1 MKKLFASVLLKTG
14 LVFLATLPLVQH
26 STVQAQA
33 VATAAQKIQSV
44 EGITEYRLSN
54 GFKILLAPDAAD
66 ERVTVNVT
74 YFVGS
79 RHEGYGETGMAHLL
93 EHLIFKGTPNTKD
106 PKAEFQRRGFNFN
119 GTTNQDRT
127 NYYATFV
134 SNQESLNW
142 YIGWQAD
149 AMINSFIAKADL
161 DSEMTV
167 VRNEYEQSESNP
179 VQALI
184 ARMAGTAYLWHN
196 YGKSTIGAKSDI
208 ENVDIRN
215 LQAFYKRFY
224 RPDNAIITVA
234 GKFDVVTTLNSI
246 ERAFSPLVKPSQ
258 AIPTTY
264 TIDPVQDG
272 ERMVVVRRPAPIQV
286 LLSGYHVPPIL
297 HPDATA
303 LSLLSLILADAPSGR
318 LHKAL
323 VETKMAQGVFG
334 GTQSRTEAGTQ
345 LFGAVFGPSEDADAR
360 RKILFEIVE
369 SIAANPITA
378 EEFERAKI
386 KLNKS
391 MELGFTNMAAV
402 ASGATEMAVHGD
414 WRAVFVSR
422 ERAKTATLEDVNRV
436 AKQYLLR
443 DNRTLGHL
451 VPTEKPTRAPEPG
464 LAKVADYMKGFALK
478 SEAEVVATFDFSLPN
493 MEKNVV
499 FATTLGGIKT
509 AVLNKAARGDIVNAT
524 LQLRFGDLNSLKGQ
538 QWAGQ
543 AAGAL
548 LVHGTSKMTRQQITD
563 ELTKLGAQV
572 RFGLSTTGGNVSI
585 TSKKAEFGKVFALVT
600 HLLKDSVIPDKE
612 FGEIQAA
619 WVSSIEGQAKDKS
632 ARAGNEWSVY
642 GNSYAPDD
650 VRYTAKLD
658 ESIQLAKS
666 LTAAQVRAFHREF
679 YGAQNAMFSIVGPVD
694 AKQIQDLVA
703 SELDTWK
710 SKRAYVRV
718 PNPLVNRT
726 PVSLK
731 YDTPDKAN
739 ASIQSYV
746 GVALKTFD
754 SEAFALQLAT
764 RIFGGGPGSRLWERL
779 REKEGLTYGASASFS
794 SSFLEANGRINLGV
808 DVNPVNISKTMA
820 VLEQELAS
828 SLASGFNQQELDK
841 AKAQIQADRAR
852 GRSGD
857 PWALGQLNWQLE
869 HGTPWT
875 LALTNDG
882 KYAAVTLEELNNAW
896 RKYVDPKKFV
906 TGVFADA
913 AKVQ

>member
-33 VATAAQKIQSV
+33 VAIAAQKIQSV

-54 GFKILLAPDAAD
+54 GLKILLAPDVAD

-224 RPDNAIITVA
+224 RPDNAIITIA
-234 GKFDVVTTLNSI
+234 GKFDVATTLTSI
-246 ERAFSPLVKPSQ
+246 ERAFGPLIKPSE
-258 AIPTTY
+258 AMPATY
-264 TIDPVQDG
+264 TVDPVQDG

-297 HPDATA
+297 HPDATP

-345 LFGAVFGPSEDADAR
+345 LFGAVFGPSDDADAR

-414 WRAVFVSR
+414 WRAVFVGR
-422 ERAKTATLEDVNRV
+422 ERAKAVSLDDVNRV

-464 LAKVADYMKGFALK
+464 LAKVADYMKGFAFK
-478 SEAEVVATFDFSLPN
+478 SEAEVVAAFDFSLPN
-493 MEKNVV
+493 MEKNTIV
-499 FATTLGGIKT
+499 ATTAGGIKT
-509 AVLNKAARGDIVNAT
+509 AVLNKAVRGELVTAS

-548 LVHGTSKMTRQQITD
+548 LVHGTSKMTRQQISD

-572 RFGLSTTGGNVSI
+572 RFGLSTTGGTVSI
-585 TSKKAEFGKVFALVT
+585 TSKKTEFGKVFALVT

-612 FGEIQAA
+612 FDELQAA

-632 ARAGNEWSVY
+632 ARAANEWSVY
-642 GNSYAPDD
+642 GNPYAADD

-666 LTAAQVRAFHREF
+666 LTATQVRAFHREF

-703 SELDTWK
+703 SELDSWK
-710 SKRAYVRV
+710 SKQAYVRV

-726 PVSLK
+726 PASLK
-731 YDTPDKAN
+731 YETPDKAN

-764 RIFGGGPGSRLWERL
+764 RIFGGGPASRLWERL

-794 SSFLEANGRINLGV
+794 SSFLEANGRITLGV
-808 DVNPVNISKTMA
+808 DVNPANIGKTMA
-820 VLEQELAS
+820 VLEQELTS
-828 SLASGFNQQELDK
+828 SLTNGFNQQELDK

-869 HGTPWT
+869 HGTPWN
-875 LALTNDG
+875 LALTNDA
-882 KYAAVTLEELNNAW
+882 KYAAVTLEELNSAW

-906 TGVFADA
+906 TGVFADP